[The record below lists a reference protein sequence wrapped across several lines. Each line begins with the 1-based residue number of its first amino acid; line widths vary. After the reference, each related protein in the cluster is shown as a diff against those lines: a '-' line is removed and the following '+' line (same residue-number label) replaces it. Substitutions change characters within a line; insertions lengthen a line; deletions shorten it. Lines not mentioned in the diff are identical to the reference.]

1 MNRDI
6 ASWLIKFKKNKYLI
20 SNQEIKWSEKL
31 SKKRQSEY
39 VKTRSIVRETL
50 SEFFN
55 IHPLDIPLFAPP
67 GKPPILKS
75 GFGYI
80 SLSHCQDALLISWA
94 KNPLGID
101 IERIDRKFPA
111 KKLLDKFSTENE
123 RLILKKLQGENLR
136 LAVLE
141 LWTIKEAAIKTNFQ
155 DLYHG
160 MNSWEY
166 SFHQKKIFHKL
177 KGNKLN
183 ITSFEFLNWKIALA
197 TENQL
202 NKKDLFLCF

>member
-1 MNRDI
+1 M
-6 ASWLIKFKKNKYLI
+6 
-20 SNQEIKWSEKL
+20 
-31 SKKRQSEY
+31 
-39 VKTRSIVRETL
+39 
-50 SEFFN
+50 
-55 IHPLDIPLFAPP
+55 
-67 GKPPILKS
+67 
-75 GFGYI
+75 
-80 SLSHCQDALLISWA
+80 ISWA